1 MSSSFFIDRP
11 IFASVLSI
19 VIVVVGLVA
28 LQVLPI
34 AQFPDI
40 SPPVVQIEAD
50 YPGAS
55 AEVVADSVARTI
67 EVQLPG
73 IDNLLYY
80 DSTSTNDGHVSIRL
94 TFEIGTN
101 VDIAQVQTQ
110 NRVKLAEPQ
119 LPPEVVRQGITVLKF
134 SPDLLAV
141 VALSSS
147 DPTHD
152 TVFISNYALLRVID
166 NLKRLQG
173 VGQAMV
179 FGQQNYSMRLILDP
193 VRMAQLGLTPT
204 DIVSIVREQNR
215 DFPAGQVGREPAPKG
230 TELTIPIIAQGRLTE
245 VKDFEALIVRAL
257 PDGSMIR
264 LKDVARVELG
274 AQSYVMEGRWNG
286 KPNVFLITFLAP
298 GANALDTVKRV
309 RAEMQEVAKAFPSG
323 MHYDIPYDT
332 TKFIEVSIRE
342 VVKTLAE
349 AMVLVILVVYLFLQS
364 WRATLIPAVAVPV
377 SLIGTFA
384 GMEALGFSI
393 NTLTLFGMVL
403 AIGIVVD
410 DAIVVVENVERHM
423 KEEHCSSKEAA
434 KRAMAEVTRPVI
446 AIVLVLCAVFVPVGF
461 LGGITGELYKQF
473 AITIAMAVTI
483 SGLVALT
490 LSPALC
496 AIVLKPGGESH
507 RKGLFAHFNRVFDWT
522 RDRYTGTVQM
532 VIKRAVLFLAVF
544 GVIVVAS
551 LGLFQLIPPGFL
563 PEEDQGYFITVVQLP
578 DGASKQR
585 TDAVLSK
592 VEKYFLSVPAIHS
605 TDAMSG
611 MNFVFNTRGPNSAT
625 MFLPLHHWD
634 ERKPWE
640 HVKALVG
647 AAYGEFAKIPEALI
661 LAFNAPPI
669 RGIGATGGF
678 SLQIQDPSGGDF
690 RKFAALTQEFTA
702 KAKENPAIGG
712 IGSNFRVTAPRLFA
726 RVNRERAK
734 ALGVPISEI
743 FDTMQAYFG
752 NFYVNDFLKFGRVY
766 RVQTEAESEYRSRPE
781 DISKVYVR
789 SLNAG
794 AGRAGLIGAGAG
806 LRGVGGTGLG
816 GMMIPLDTVVDME
829 FTSGPD
835 PVTHFNGFNTAW
847 VLGAAAPGYSSGQAL
862 EALERTAQEVLVPK
876 GYTMEWSGISYQEAK
891 VGGQSGLAFG
901 FGLLMVFLVLAA
913 QFESWSVPLAVILAV
928 PFGVFGALSA
938 VWLRGMTNDIYFQ
951 IGLVTLIGLAAKNAI
966 LIVEFANHRREAGLS
981 LVEAAAEAARL
992 RFRPI
997 IMTSMAFIGG
1007 VLPLAMASGAG
1018 AASRQSIGTGVL
1030 GGMLAATFLAIFFVP
1045 LFFVA
1050 VRKVSERS
1058 APKAGRARPSQIP
1071 AEPVRPEYVATH
1083 ADGEGR

>member
-1 MSSSFFIDRP
+1 MSARFFIERP

-19 VIVVVGLVA
+19 VIVVIGLVA
-28 LQVLPI
+28 LTSLPI

-119 LPPEVVRQGITVLKF
+119 LPPEVVRQGISVLKF

-166 NLKRLQG
+166 NLKRIPG

-193 VRMAQLGLTPT
+193 IRMAQLGLTPT
-204 DIVSIVREQNR
+204 DIASVVREQNR

-230 TELTIPIIAQGRLTE
+230 TELTIPIMAQGRLTE
-245 VKDFEALIVRAL
+245 VKDFEHLIVRAL

-309 RAEMQEVAKAFPSG
+309 RGEMQELAHAFPPG
-323 MHYDIPYDT
+323 MMFDVPYDT
-332 TKFIEVSIRE
+332 TKFIEVSIKE
-342 VVKTLAE
+342 VLKTLAE
-349 AMVLVILVVYLFLQS
+349 AMILVILVVYLFLQS

-423 KEEHCSSKEAA
+423 REEGVPPKEAA
-434 KRAMAEVTRPVI
+434 QRAMAEVTRPVI
-446 AIVLVLCAVFVPVGF
+446 AIVLVLGAVFVPVAF

-483 SGLVALT
+483 SGVVALT
-490 LSPALC
+490 LSPALS
-496 AIVLKPGGESH
+496 ALVLKPGGEQHH
-507 RKGLFAHFNRVFDWT
+507 RGFFALFNRLFDWT
-522 RDRYTGTVQM
+522 RERYARTVDR
-532 VIKRAVLFLAVF
+532 VIRHRVLSLSVF
-544 GVIVVAS
+544 AVIVMAAFA
-551 LGLFQLIPPGFL
+551 LFRVIPPSFL

-585 TDAVLSK
+585 TDAVVSK
-592 VEKYFLSVPAIHS
+592 VEQYFLSIPAVHS

-625 MFLPLHHWD
+625 MFIPLRHWD

-640 HVKALVG
+640 HVQALVG

-678 SLQIQDPSGGDF
+678 SLQVQDPSGGDF
-690 RKFAALTQEFTA
+690 RKFAAVTQEFVA

-752 NFYVNDFLKFGRVY
+752 NLYINDFLKFGRVY
-766 RVQTEAESEYRSRPE
+766 RVQTEAEAEFRSRPA
-781 DISKVYVR
+781 DIGKVYVR
-789 SLNAG
+789 SVSPAVSGLF
-794 AGRAGLIGAGAG
+794 GRSGMPAL
-806 LRGVGGTGLG
+806 GGTGPG
-816 GMMIPLDTVVDME
+816 GMMIPLDTVVDIE

-862 EALERTAQEVLVPK
+862 EALRRTAQEVLAPK
-876 GYTMEWSGISYQEAK
+876 GYSMEWSGISYQEAK

-913 QFESWSVPLAVILAV
+913 QFESWTVPLAVILAV
-928 PFGVFGALSA
+928 PFGVFGAMSA

-966 LIVEFANHRREAGLS
+966 LIVEFANHRRAAGML
-981 LVEAAAEAARL
+981 LGQAAAEGARL
-992 RFRPI
+992 RFRAI

-1007 VLPLAMASGAG
+1007 VLPLAFASGAG

-1045 LFFVA
+1045 LFFVT
-1050 VRKVSERS
+1050 VRRVSERWMPAAERKES
-1058 APKAGRARPSQIP
+1058 LRMPPERVYPQYAGAP
-1071 AEPVRPEYVATH
+1071 
-1083 ADGEGR
+1083 ADGEG